1 MRKLVLF
8 AAFVALVGFSACSN
22 KAKEE
27 APEAPVEQVVEEIV
41 VEETVAPEVT
51 DSAATAPAEE
61 APVQ

>member
-27 APEAPVEQVVEEIV
+27 APEAPVEQVVEEPV
-41 VEETVAPEVT
+41 VEEVITLDADSVAIAPEEVP
-51 DSAATAPAEE
+51 AP
-61 APVQ
+61 